1 MTYIHYESLH
11 PDIGGPLKDIP
22 RRLLTSKHDD
32 LTLPVP
38 RKGLQYETQA
48 KRHKQSKK
56 HKLEVAP
63 PGSGRQ
69 FSESGEGKPHT
80 LYEIAQLLARPLC
93 NATRSVRHAAGRC
106 GGRAELPASDRD
118 PDTGGAGNDE
128 EVQAG
133 TRAKG
138 GVGVVNAGD
147 VPWSLSISR
156 TFMMSLSIASA
167 HSSLSC
173 AGRAVAQAWVSRRSS
188 SSISL
193 IPREHQRTGK
203 RSWRAY
209 MRTF

>member
-1 MTYIHYESLH
+1 M
-11 PDIGGPLKDIP
+11 KDIP
-22 RRLLTSKHDD
+22 RRLLASKHDD

-69 FSESGEGKPHT
+69 FGESGEGKPHA
-80 LYEIAQLLARPLC
+80 LDEIAQLLARPLC
-93 NATRSVRHAAGRC
+93 NATRSVRRAAGRC

-118 PDTGGAGNDE
+118 LDTGGAGNGE

-133 TRAKG
+133 TRGEEGG
-138 GVGVVNAGD
+138 GVENGGD

-193 IPREHQRTGK
+193 IPREHQRAGK
-203 RSWRAY
+203 MS
-209 MRTF
+209 